1 MHSILTRFQ
10 NVFGFLTTVAFFVA
24 SLVAITSLLYP
35 ADVKVGVI
43 KTSDVKIAKG
53 RAHQY
58 YTSKVQEY
66 AVLRFD
72 LEADLSSLF
81 NWNTKQVFA
90 YVSASYPGSKY
101 TTNEAVIWDTILP
114 SHSASKLILKN
125 ERAKY
130 SINDITGKFAGREN
144 VTLAFHWNVQP
155 HVGRLTWG
163 NVGITE
169 GVNFPQLERAGGKK
183 AAAAK

>member
-1 MHSILTRFQ
+1 MHSTLVRAQ

-24 SLVAITSLLYP
+24 GLVALSSLLYP
-35 ADVKVGVI
+35 ADVNVDVI
-43 KTSDVKIAKG
+43 GTNNVKIAKG

-66 AVLRFD
+66 AVLYFD

-90 YVSASYPGSKY
+90 YVSATYPGSKY
-101 TTNEAVIWDTILP
+101 TDNEIVIWDTILP
-114 SHSASKLILKN
+114 SRSASKLILKN

-130 SINDITGKFAGREN
+130 SINDITGKFAGRDN
-144 VTLAFHWNVQP
+144 VTLSFHWNVQP

-163 NVGITE
+163 AVGLTK
-169 GVNFPQLERAGGKK
+169 GVKFPGVERPGGKK
-183 AAAAK
+183 EAAK